1 MASHFRAHGDS
12 QLGPA
17 LARLILQMRYGE
29 RDDGVRWR
37 EGGIEEEEGG
47 EKKRQ
52 KEKGSIKRENA
63 TDWVIITEC
72 EAPY

>member
-1 MASHFRAHGDS
+1 
-12 QLGPA
+12 
-17 LARLILQMRYGE
+17 MRYGE

-47 EKKRQ
+47 EKRQ

-72 EAPY
+72 ETPY